1 MKTNN
6 SVMRTFCF
14 VLIAI
19 MTLSIMPFGLFDT
32 VANAQ
37 TKSTEIADISI
48 NDANITPIAGKT
60 AGECLAYTLPTDA
73 PYTVTYY
80 YWNNDTENTEMDS
93 EAVFEIDNYYSR
105 SWTLKA
111 KDGYTFTENTAAVIN
126 GTEDNVDTYMTSI
139 DESDAT
145 VFYVWSNSIE
155 IDETSGKTPIETVS
169 IDNADIIPTLGK
181 TAGELIAYT
190 IADDAPYTVTQSYW
204 NNDTENVQMESNSVF
219 EEDVDYSRNWT
230 LKAKDGYFFTSDTT
244 ISINGSESKVDEYW
258 SGIDDNDSTVFYV
271 WSQSITVIDTS
282 DKTPIEAITIND
294 ADIIPVLGKTA
305 GELIAYTIPD
315 DAPYTVEYNC
325 WNNDTEAQEME
336 DDSVFE
342 EDNIYSRGWKLVAKE
357 GYTFTEYTS
366 VLINGSEDNV
376 DLEWTW
382 IDDSDS
388 TVYYVW
394 TNPVELIGTGEK
406 INIDTIDITDAD
418 ITPILGKTPIEVF
431 YSAVSADAP
440 YTIEDIAYINIT
452 DSASMSSTDVFEA
465 DKEYSY
471 GWLLK
476 AKSGYTFTEDTKV
489 LINGTADF
497 VDAESSEIYETPRRF
512 IVWTI
517 PIKAVADSEKI
528 NIDTITISDVNTT
541 PILGKASGECIS
553 YTLPDDALYKVT
565 EYCWFD
571 EATETKMD
579 ISSVFEA
586 DKQYSFGLI
595 VKAKAGYTFTEATKV
610 IINGIENNFDANYTI
625 MDSDNNSLFYIWSV
639 PTNAVEEA
647 EFELGDVNL
656 DGKVNT
662 GDAVFI
668 LRQIAGAVT
677 FTEEQTLLAD
687 FNKDGKVNTGD
698 AVAILKYCVETKS
711 NNSYINK

>member
-1 MKTNN
+1 
-6 SVMRTFCF
+6 
-14 VLIAI
+14 
-19 MTLSIMPFGLFDT
+19 
-32 VANAQ
+32 
-37 TKSTEIADISI
+37 
-48 NDANITPIAGKT
+48 
-60 AGECLAYTLPTDA
+60 
-73 PYTVTYY
+73 
-80 YWNNDTENTEMDS
+80 
-93 EAVFEIDNYYSR
+93 
-105 SWTLKA
+105 
-111 KDGYTFTENTAAVIN
+111 
-126 GTEDNVDTYMTSI
+126 
-139 DESDAT
+139 
-145 VFYVWSNSIE
+145 
-155 IDETSGKTPIETVS
+155 
-169 IDNADIIPTLGK
+169 
-181 TAGELIAYT
+181 
-190 IADDAPYTVTQSYW
+190 
-204 NNDTENVQMESNSVF
+204 
-219 EEDVDYSRNWT
+219 
-230 LKAKDGYFFTSDTT
+230 
-244 ISINGSESKVDEYW
+244 
-258 SGIDDNDSTVFYV
+258 
-271 WSQSITVIDTS
+271 
-282 DKTPIEAITIND
+282 
-294 ADIIPVLGKTA
+294 
-305 GELIAYTIPD
+305 
-315 DAPYTVEYNC
+315 
-325 WNNDTEAQEME
+325 ME